1 MHLEKN
7 NKKAFEY
14 FETVFYNNINVKEI
28 NAFKFDTGNRMNVK
42 EISCN
47 NQGFA

>member
-1 MHLEKN
+1 MHLEKIT
-7 NKKAFEY
+7 KRFFEY
-14 FETVFYNNINVKEI
+14 FETFFYNNIDVKEI